1 MDVSWRFRIS
11 HFWVKICTLLHEDLE
26 KGYNE
31 VMKNPQSCPAWLT
44 KGITYLLPKSEDTKH
59 PQNYRPITCLPT
71 MYEILTSIVAEQ
83 KGCWRESYGGRDQLL
98 INKMVVE
105 EVKLRKKNL
114 SMAWIDYR
122 KAFDSVPY
130 SWIEKTLAQPS
141 QGSLQRIS
149 NLGKQPYNSTTPEG
163 QSYPGR

>member
-1 MDVSWRFRIS
+1 M
-11 HFWVKICTLLHEDLE
+11 KTLKKGTMKLWKTHKAVLHDSL
-26 KGYNE
+26 KASPIYSPNL
-31 VMKNPQSCPAWLT
+31 KTLN
-44 KGITYLLPKSEDTKH
+44 IKH
-59 PQNYRPITCLPT
+59 PQNYRPITCLLK
-71 MYEILTSIVAEQ
+71 MYENFTSIVAER

-141 QGSLQRIS
+141 QGSLQRMW

>member
-1 MDVSWRFRIS
+1 
-11 HFWVKICTLLHEDLE
+11 
-26 KGYNE
+26 
-31 VMKNPQSCPAWLT
+31 MKNPQSCPAWLT

-59 PQNYRPITCLPT
+59 PQNYRLITCLPT

-130 SWIEKTLAQPS
+130 SWIEKTLAQLS
-141 QGSLQRIS
+141 HGSLQRIW